1 MLQHMN
7 FQTMLYMIPVFLF
20 GLTVHEFAHALVAY
34 KMGDNTPM
42 EQGRLTMN
50 PLPHIDLF
58 GFLLFLFVGI
68 GWAKPVIINPAAFK
82 KPKSGEIWVSLAG
95 PFANLVLAVIF
106 GILIKILVAAKP
118 AVFEI
123 PQFGRLLGGFLYSG
137 ILVNIMLMVVNLLP
151 IPPLDGSHLL
161 LILIPDRF
169 QLLKLRILQFGAILI
184 FALFVMGNILNA
196 DIIPLSPLINWVFN
210 KIVTLLGIG

>member
-123 PQFGRLLGGFLYSG
+123 PQ
-137 ILVNIMLMVVNLLP
+137 LMVVNLLP

-210 KIVTLLGIG
+210 KIVTLLGIGLSLQCTIDN

>member
-1 MLQHMN
+1 MLQHMD

-20 GLTVHEFAHALVAY
+20 GLTVHEFAHGLVAY
-34 KMGDNTPM
+34 KLGDNTPK
-42 EQGRLTMN
+42 EQGRLTLN
-50 PLPHIDLF
+50 PLPHIDWF

-68 GWAKPVIINPAAFK
+68 GWAKPVMINPAAFK
-82 KPKSGEIWVSLAG
+82 KPKSGEVWVSIAG
-95 PFANLVLAVIF
+95 PLANLILAVVF
-106 GILIKILVAAKP
+106 GILIKFVFILAPRVL
-118 AVFEI
+118 EI
-123 PQFGRLLGGFLYSG
+123 PEFGELLGGFLYAG

-184 FALFVMGNILNA
+184 FVIFMLENYLNVN
-196 DIIPLSPLINWVFN
+196 IIPISPLIKLLFN
-210 KIVTLLGIG
+210 QIITLLGIR

>member
-7 FQTMLYMIPVFLF
+7 LQTMLYMIPVFLF

-68 GWAKPVIINPAAFK
+68 GWAKPVMINPEAFK
-82 KPKSGEIWVSLAG
+82 KPKSGEVWVSLAG
-95 PFANLVLAVIF
+95 PFANLVLAVVF
-106 GILIKILVAAKP
+106 GIGIKILVLVKP
-118 AVFEI
+118 AIFEI

-169 QLLKLRILQFGAILI
+169 RRLKMRILQFGVILI
-184 FALFVMGNILNA
+184 FTLFMLENIFNT
-196 DIIPLSPLINWVFN
+196 DIIPLSPLIKWLFHQ
-210 KIVTLLGIG
+210 IVTLLGIG